1 LKSDGGYMRLNKN
14 MYSMNIYNNYKN
26 KLSKNSAAM
35 NNISSGL
42 KLNKAKDNANK
53 IQQSESLK
61 IQVRSNSAAQKNVQD
76 TASMIQTFDS
86 AMSEINNSLSRM
98 KELTVQAGND
108 TMTESDR
115 NSIQMEIDALTEHI
129 TYTAE
134 NTEFNSVKL
143 LNKDGSIETM
153 IGAFEE
159 ETIEIPKVN
168 LTAESLGIG
177 DMNVLDSKNIDNYN
191 SAVNDAIVIVSS
203 ARSRIGAI
211 QSRLEESYDN
221 ISENNTVLEKS
232 QSRIAD
238 ADIAQEMLKFSETQI
253 LIQSSI
259 SLMAQSNKLPQDALQ
274 ILSNIK

>member
-1 LKSDGGYMRLNKN
+1 MRLNKN